1 MDINLLRKEV
11 ENGSFDK
18 DFKYLYNET
27 ENSKTRYLKAINRYL
42 DFYKEDTDM
51 YLLSAPGRT
60 EVGGNHTDHQHGRTL
75 TGGVNLDVIAVVCK
89 TDDNTVAIKSE
100 GFKED
105 VVDIS
110 ASLEKCEGN
119 GKTSEL
125 IKGIAFYL
133 KQKGFNI
140 GGFRAYTTS
149 NVLKGSG
156 LSSSAAFEVLICN
169 IFKSLYNLDINELE
183 IAKISQ
189 KAENEYFGKPCGLL
203 DQMACSLGGF
213 TAIDFKDVENPKVEK
228 IDFDLKKY
236 NTSLVIV
243 NTGGNHSDLTDDYAD
258 IPKECKAV
266 ANFFNKNYLRE
277 VDFKEFLANI
287 KNLREKVSDRAVL
300 RAIHFFN
307 EDLRAAKE
315 AEALKNNNFEEF
327 LNLVK
332 QSGNS
337 SYKYLQNVY
346 SNANV
351 AEQGI
356 GLALALTEMYLNGRG
371 ACRVHGGGF
380 AGTIQAFVP
389 NDILNEYIEKI
400 EAVFGEGS
408 AYVLTVRPAGGYKLS
423 LKK

>member
-1 MDINLLRKEV
+1 M
-11 ENGSFDK
+11 
-18 DFKYLYNET
+18 
-27 ENSKTRYLKAINRYL
+27 
-42 DFYKEDTDM
+42 
-51 YLLSAPGRT
+51 
-60 EVGGNHTDHQHGRTL
+60 
-75 TGGVNLDVIAVVCK
+75 
-89 TDDNTVAIKSE
+89 
-100 GFKED
+100 
-105 VVDIS
+105 
-110 ASLEKCEGN
+110 
-119 GKTSEL
+119 
-125 IKGIAFYL
+125 
-133 KQKGFNI
+133 
-140 GGFRAYTTS
+140 
-149 NVLKGSG
+149 
-156 LSSSAAFEVLICN
+156 
-169 IFKSLYNLDINELE
+169 
-183 IAKISQ
+183 
-189 KAENEYFGKPCGLL
+189 
-203 DQMACSLGGF
+203 
-213 TAIDFKDVENPKVEK
+213 
-228 IDFDLKKY
+228 
-236 NTSLVIV
+236 
-243 NTGGNHSDLTDDYAD
+243 
-258 IPKECKAV
+258 
-266 ANFFNKNYLRE
+266 ANFFSKNYLRE

-356 GLALALTEMYLNGRG
+356 GLALIGLALALTEMYLNGRG

-400 EAVFGEGS
+400 EAVFGKGS
-408 AYVLTVRPAGGYKLS
+408 AYVLTVRPTGGYKLS